1 MHTLDSLRVGSFRH
15 YWLAILLSSGVQWLQ
30 QVVVGWLT
38 YDVSRSPLLTVLAL
52 GLTTFPSLLTA
63 PVGGVLADR
72 VDRAKLLA
80 AIYCLKASVY
90 AVFATVVLTDL
101 VEVWH
106 VFVFVIMMGLLQ
118 SAAFPARQSIVPS
131 VVPREYLVNAIALIL
146 LTTSALQLA
155 LPTVAGLSI
164 ELQGPGGTLLVGVA
178 LYVSA
183 AVAAVTIRLPATRR
197 SAPRAAS
204 ALREFAE
211 GARYVARD
219 PVLLPILLMNTAAYI
234 LVVPTVH
241 SMLPVYASA
250 VFDVGPVGLGLMAS
264 SLGVGAALGSVVL
277 ASVPAL
283 RRKGRLMVG
292 YLALCLTAAA
302 AFSRSPSLPVAL
314 PLVVLV
320 NVGFSG
326 FVMVRSAVIQIVAPD
341 DMRGRA
347 TAVNLMGSGLAPLG
361 GLALGAVAQA
371 LDAPFATL
379 TAAALMA
386 AALLLIVLRYR
397 QVWRFD

>member
-1 MHTLDSLRVGSFRH
+1 MHTLGSLRFGSFRH
-15 YWLAILLSSGVQWLQ
+15 YLLAILLSGGVQWLQ

-80 AIYCLKASVY
+80 AIYCVKASVY
-90 AVFATVVLTDL
+90 AVFATAVLTDL

-106 VFVFVIMMGLLQ
+106 VFAFVIAMGLLQ

-155 LPTVAGLSI
+155 LPTVAGFSL
-164 ELQGPGGTLLVGVA
+164 ELQGPGRTLLVGVA
-178 LYVSA
+178 LYLA
-183 AVAAVTIRLPATRR
+183 AAAAAATIRLPAKDRV
-197 SAPRAAS
+197 APRAAS
-204 ALREFAE
+204 VLRQFAE
-211 GARYVARD
+211 GARYVGRD
-219 PVLLPILLMNTAAYI
+219 PVLLPIVLMNTAAYVLI
-234 LVVPTVH
+234 VPTVH
-241 SMLPVYASA
+241 SMLPVYASE
-250 VFDVGPVGLGLMAS
+250 VFDAGPVGLGLMAS
-264 SLGVGAALGSVVL
+264 SLGIGASLGSVIL

-292 YLALCLTAAA
+292 YLAFCLASAA
-302 AFSRSPSLPVAL
+302 AFSQSPSLPVAL
-314 PLVVLV
+314 PLIVLV
-320 NVGFSG
+320 SVGFSG
-326 FVMVRSAVIQIVAPD
+326 FVMVRSAAIQIVAPD
-341 DMRGRA
+341 EMRGRA
-347 TAVNLMGSGLAPLG
+347 TAVNLMGSGLSPLG
-361 GLALGAVAQA
+361 GLALGSVAQM
-371 LDAPFATL
+371 LDASFATL
-379 TAAALMA
+379 SAAVLMA
-386 AALLLIVLRYR
+386 VVLLLIVLRYR